1 MRVGQYSVGFMGVMA
16 KNVTTPSGETKP
28 IDATQ
33 LESEA
38 QKLRQQGAQIVI
50 GLSVLDRLN
59 LRRTARKVKGVD
71 LWVSG
76 HSPQENK
83 TASPVGNSYMI
94 EAGDRGRNIGRIVFY
109 ETEKNGPFR
118 DPIGEYQE
126 TEIP

>member
-1 MRVGQYSVGFMGVMA
+1 MGGGE
-16 KNVTTPSGETKP
+16 NVTTPSGETKP

-118 DPIGEYQE
+118 DPIGEYRVQKSLRAGKP
-126 TEIP
+126 IW